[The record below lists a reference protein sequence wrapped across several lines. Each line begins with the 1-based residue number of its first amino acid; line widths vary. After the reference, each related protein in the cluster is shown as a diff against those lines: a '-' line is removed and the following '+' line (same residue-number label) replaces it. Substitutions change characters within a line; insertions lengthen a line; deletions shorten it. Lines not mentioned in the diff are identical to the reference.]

1 MMLFILIYVLVEFSP
16 VMVEKHSHQEGGV
29 LPCKESP
36 IRCKSLVPR
45 LRLVCKKSQVRGDLV
60 KLGIEARERES

>member
-1 MMLFILIYVLVEFSP
+1 MMLFFLIYVLVEFSP

-45 LRLVCKKSQVRGDLV
+45 LRLVSKKSQAPGDLV
-60 KLGIEARERES
+60 KLVVQ

>member
-36 IRCKSLVPR
+36 IRCKSLVPL
-45 LRLVCKKSQVRGDLV
+45 LRLVC
-60 KLGIEARERES
+60 